1 MMPCFRVLEVAM
13 QAIVQVSKEG
23 QQLEIGLEEQGK
35 RIYVPS
41 WLQWTMACVSELLQN
56 PAVLH
61 RLLTTLEGIVCL
73 SLQEHV
79 ATPFPP
85 GSPGGDWAAGRFTAP
100 FFVMLDSFFMLA
112 RAAYLWCFV
121 LYRPCGIMVPHL
133 CRLNFY
139 WPFGIMCLD
148 CERFFSAWHM
158 HQLPWICIIGCCRVP
173 GSFFQWLWE
182 NQLQNTSIALG
193 DFWLKPIL
201 FRTKKLES
209 YGSVLLHQPPQN
221 NLRGGGTHFVRLRH
235 PVWLQLAIW
244 PQIVSPNTKGS
255 LLIYLELYRGFEERY
270 WSAFGILMV
279 QPRGMHELSV
289 VVHAVYRCN
298 VFMCLV
304 LFDFRVLPW
313 FSWLLGFARL
323 AIDSHRPSP
332 AASSWAAR
340 SSKQLS
346 FPVLWEWHRGNQ
358 YNHIEEIEST

>member
-41 WLQWTMACVSELLQN
+41 WLQWTKACVSELLQN

-73 SLQEHV
+73 FLQEHV
-79 ATPFPP
+79 VTPFPP

-221 NLRGGGTHFVRLRH
+221 NLRGGGTHFFGSDTQFGCS
-235 PVWLQLAIW
+235 LQFGRKLF
-244 PQIVSPNTKGS
+244 PPTR
-255 LLIYLELYRGFEERY
+255 RGRY
-270 WSAFGILMV
+270 WYTLNYIAGLKKDIGQHSAFWWCSQGACM
-279 QPRGMHELSV
+279 S
-289 VVHAVYRCN
+289 
-298 VFMCLV
+298 CL
-304 LFDFRVLPW
+304 
-313 FSWLLGFARL
+313 
-323 AIDSHRPSP
+323 
-332 AASSWAAR
+332 
-340 SSKQLS
+340 
-346 FPVLWEWHRGNQ
+346 
-358 YNHIEEIEST
+358 